1 MNPERQRILGIF
13 GLLVMVVGITAAL
26 NPDFLGAYNLGNI
39 LRWTALFGVLSL
51 GAALV
56 IMTGGIDL
64 SLGSMAGLAGALLP
78 WLLRVHGWPAWAA
91 MMLLLAGCALLGLL
105 HGVLVTRLRLAPF
118 VVTLCG
124 LLIYRGAARTI
135 TSEQVIGYGVE
146 HEQLR
151 LLATGSVFGIPAPL
165 LLLVGVALLTHLF
178 LARSVAGRWL
188 LATGRNPAAARLCGV
203 PTNSMITLAYVLCAM
218 LAGLGGMLF
227 SLDLNS
233 VTPAQFGQSY
243 ELYAIAAAVLG
254 GCSLRGGEGTVLGVL
269 IGTAVIRVLYNATNL
284 LGIPTQLEF
293 AIIGGVILLG
303 VTADE
308 LLRRLRQSRS
318 AL

>member
-1 MNPERQRILGIF
+1 MSAQSRRVF
-13 GLLVMVVGITAAL
+13 GTLVLLLVVAGATAAI
-26 NPDFLGAYNLGNI
+26 NPDFLGTYNLGNI

-51 GAALV
+51 GASLV

-64 SLGSMAGLAGALLP
+64 SLGSMAGLTGALLP
-78 WLLRVHGWPAWAA
+78 WLLRTHGWSPWAA
-91 MMLLLAGCALLGLL
+91 MPALLALCALLGLL
-105 HGVLVTRLRLAPF
+105 HGVLITRLRLQPF

-124 LLIYRGAARTI
+124 LLIYRGAARTL
-135 TSEQVIGYGVE
+135 TQEQVIGYGNQ
-146 HEQLR
+146 HDTLR
-151 LLATGSVFGIPAPL
+151 ALATGHVAGIPAPL
-165 LLLVGVALLTHLF
+165 LLLLGVALLVHML
-178 LARSVAGRWL
+178 LAHSVAGRWL
-188 LATGRNPAAARLCGV
+188 LATGRNEPAARLCGV
-203 PTNSMITLAYVLCAM
+203 PTHSITCIAYVLCAL

-269 IGTAVIRVLYNATNL
+269 LGTAVIRVLYNATNL

-303 VTADE
+303 VCADE
-308 LLRRLRQSRS
+308 LLRRARPAAR
-318 AL
+318 

>member
-1 MNPERQRILGIF
+1 MNPERQRIFGIL
-13 GLLVMVVGITAAL
+13 GLLLVAVGVTAAL
-26 NPDFLGAYNLGNI
+26 NPDFLGSYNLGNI

-51 GAALV
+51 GASLV

-64 SLGSMAGLAGALLP
+64 SLGSMAGLTGALLP

-91 MMLLLAGCALLGLL
+91 LPALLAVCALLGLL
-105 HGVLVTRLRLAPF
+105 HGVLITRLRLQPF

-135 TSEQVIGYGVE
+135 TSEQVIGYGNE
-146 HEQLR
+146 HDQLR
-151 LLATGSVFGIPAPL
+151 LLATGSVGGIPVPVL
-165 LLLVGVALLTHLF
+165 LLAVLALLTHLF

-188 LATGRNPAAARLCGV
+188 LATGRNSAAARLCGV
-203 PTNSMITLAYVLCAM
+203 PVNSMVTLAYVLCAC

-227 SLDLNS
+227 SLSLNS

-254 GCSLRGGEGTVLGVL
+254 GCSLRGGEGSVIGVL

-303 VTADE
+303 VCADE
-308 LLRRLRQSRS
+308 LLRRLRAVRPAQ
-318 AL
+318 